1 MSTGVFS
8 AQKADFPSTVMQEDN
23 DAIID
28 REIFITVYFRS
39 VIFND
44 FI

>member
-8 AQKADFPSTVMQEDN
+8 AQKADFPSNTGGYK